1 MPRWLDLWR
10 TVLHRG
16 RAEWP
21 IVLAAFLLLLSA
33 TTLLAA
39 GVLYADSVADGGLRR
54 AVLDSPVGE
63 RTAVVR
69 VVAPAAEAPAL
80 DAAVRPEV
88 ERSLRATGGQ
98 VAFVIRTESFADAAT
113 DPGDVRDLTSF
124 MGSEALEAHAELV
137 DGRWPTAGATPVEA
151 ALSEGAATALG
162 VAPGDRLRLVARI
175 GAASTVEVVI
185 VGVVRPRATDPFW
198 LADPLGLTG
207 SVPGTS
213 FAQRGPLFV
222 APVDLLTGIAADARA
237 VILEWRGLPD
247 VAGLRADTIDP
258 LAEDVATL
266 GPRLDSALASG
277 AEATVSTGLPARL
290 AAVSRSVLVSRSGI
304 VLLTAQF
311 AVLAGY
317 AILLVAGMLADRR
330 RTENALL
337 RSRGASTGHL
347 AAMALLEAL
356 VIAIPTAVLAPLLAL
371 GIVRALGSVGPL
383 GEAGL
388 LDGAVLTPAVL
399 GVSVLASALGVLALV
414 LPSLPTGGPL
424 AGVRA
429 SVARQTGR
437 TLPQRLG
444 IDLALLV
451 VAVLALWQLRL
462 YGAPITANARGVLGV
477 DPLLVAAPAIGLA
490 AGAVV
495 AIRLLPR
502 LAEIAERALEGTRGL
517 VSPLGA
523 RQLAR
528 RPLRYTRA
536 ALLLML
542 AVALGTFA
550 VAHAATWSGSQ
561 KDQAAYRAA
570 ADVRVVAPETALRSS
585 WSIGQGHRA
594 LPGVTAAMPVARQA
608 LDVGR
613 TIRDGQLLALPGD
626 VGAPMLAVPG
636 SLVAA
641 DPRPALAALAAARP
655 SVPAVPLPDEPT
667 AIRVTLDTALV
678 LLEPDPDTPPGGGPD
693 PRAGIE
699 VAAVVVDGD
708 GRLTRFAG
716 GRVPLEGERTTTEIP
731 LVATVDGRTVGP
743 RGPVSLVALELTVA
757 APAFAIV
764 GGTIEL
770 GPVEATDAGDG
781 TAAIAWRPLSL
792 DPGAADWHWLR
803 IEQRVYEPTI
813 VEPYLPPDGAPG
825 RIVVGQGDGAA
836 PPIFGSPADPGV
848 VFRLQARPEPVP
860 ALPAIVGRAFAD
872 ATGAV
877 VGDTVAATS
886 YGQALRLRV
895 EAIVDG
901 FAPLDPDRP
910 FVVVDAPSL
919 ELVRFDEVGTVVPAG
934 EWWLA
939 VEPGREPDVLAAL
952 AASADPPAEV
962 VGREALART
971 MATAPVP
978 LGVIG
983 ALGIGAIAALA
994 FAAIGFVVSA
1004 SVSTEERV
1012 GEFALLRALGLSRSQ
1027 LSAWMTLESAFL
1039 LVVGVMVGSALGILL
1054 AWLVL
1059 PFATLTETGAPTVPA
1074 AQVVVPWAA
1083 LVPLWLIAG
1092 ALLAVTVVLVGRR
1105 LGGIGL
1111 AGVLRAR
1118 DE

>member
-1 MPRWLDLWR
+1 
-10 TVLHRG
+10 
-16 RAEWP
+16 
-21 IVLAAFLLLLSA
+21 
-33 TTLLAA
+33 
-39 GVLYADSVADGGLRR
+39 
-54 AVLDSPVGE
+54 
-63 RTAVVR
+63 
-69 VVAPAAEAPAL
+69 
-80 DAAVRPEV
+80 
-88 ERSLRATGGQ
+88 
-98 VAFVIRTESFADAAT
+98 
-113 DPGDVRDLTSF
+113 
-124 MGSEALEAHAELV
+124 
-137 DGRWPTAGATPVEA
+137 
-151 ALSEGAATALG
+151 
-162 VAPGDRLRLVARI
+162 
-175 GAASTVEVVI
+175 
-185 VGVVRPRATDPFW
+185 
-198 LADPLGLTG
+198 
-207 SVPGTS
+207 VPGTS

-222 APVDLLTGIAADARA
+222 APVDLLTGIAAGARA
-237 VILEWRGLPD
+237 VVFEWRGLPD
-247 VAGLRADTIDP
+247 VAGLRADTIDS

-266 GPRLDSALASG
+266 GPRLDSALAGG

-317 AILLVAGMLADRR
+317 AVLLVAGMLADRR

-399 GVSVLASALGVLALV
+399 GVSILASALGVLALV

-444 IDLALLV
+444 IDLALVV
-451 VAVLALWQLRL
+451 VAVLSLWQLRL

-561 KDQAAYRAA
+561 ADQAAYRAA
-570 ADVRVVAPETALRSS
+570 ADVRVVAPETALRSA

-594 LPGVTAAMPVARQA
+594 LSGVTAAMPVARQA

-626 VGAPMLAVPG
+626 VAAPMLAVPG
-636 SLVAA
+636 SLVAS

-655 SVPAVPLPDEPT
+655 AVPAVPLPGEPT
-667 AIRVTLDTALV
+667 AIRVTLDTEMV
-678 LLEPDPDTPPGGGPD
+678 LLEPDPDTPPGEGLPPD
-693 PRAGIE
+693 PRAGVD
-699 VAAVVVDGD
+699 VAAIVVDGD

-716 GRVPLEGERTTTEIP
+716 GRVPLEGERLTTMIQ
-731 LVATVDGRTVGP
+731 LVATVDGRTVGL
-743 RGPVSLVALELTVA
+743 RGPVSLVALELTVT
-757 APAFAIV
+757 APAFAVI

-781 TAAIAWRPLSL
+781 TTATAWTPLAL

-813 VEPYLPPDGAPG
+813 VEPYLPPDGASG
-825 RIVVGQGDGAA
+825 RIVVGQGEGAA

-934 EWWLA
+934 EWWLT